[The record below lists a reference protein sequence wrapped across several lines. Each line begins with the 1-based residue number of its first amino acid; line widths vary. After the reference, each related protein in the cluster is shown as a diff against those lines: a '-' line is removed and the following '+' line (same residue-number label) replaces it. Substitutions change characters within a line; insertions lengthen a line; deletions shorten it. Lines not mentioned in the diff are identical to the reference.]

1 MLYWDE
7 KVRCSVFVG
16 TAGVAPSASMVHFDD
31 GDGDTLRVVAASGR
45 LRTAGATSFC
55 MKMACLRLWGH
66 LGRMNHVAQRNHLHV
81 CPQ

>member
-45 LRTAGATSFC
+45 LRTAGDTS
-55 MKMACLRLWGH
+55 AGL
-66 LGRMNHVAQRNHLHV
+66 LHFLHENGLHAWPRRPV
-81 CPQ
+81 